1 MIYAFIK
8 ENHKYVSSRVQRE
21 AIEKKA
27 QSLGVK
33 IDRYIKDDYKLKYC
47 ELWVIKRG
55 YGSGAFYQNIAP
67 GSTLLL
73 HSLHV
78 LTNNYKTTLFIV
90 IELIKKNIKIC
101 TAIGDT
107 LDSKDLKTL
116 EILFELKDQFDK
128 YKISLTDKKRPY
140 NNDRFN
146 DKDREDIL
154 NMLNSGCSR
163 ADICRK
169 YNTSTVTLRKWLTR
183 WGVPLVPSGVKKP
196 ITQKRIL
203 LQSNLNRVKRRI
215 SATAIASSEELNK
228 MLEMI
233 NNEQGS

>member
-8 ENHKYVSSRVQRE
+8 ENHKHISAQVQRE

-33 IDRYIKDDYKLKYC
+33 IDNYIVDNYTLRYC
-47 ELWVIKRG
+47 ELWCIKRG
-55 YGSGAFYQNIAP
+55 YGSGSFYKNIMP

-73 HSLHV
+73 HSLYT
-78 LTNNYKTTLFIV
+78 LTNNYKTTLFIA

-107 LDSKDLKTL
+107 LGSKYLKTL
-116 EILFELKDQFDK
+116 EILFKLKDQFDK
-128 YKISLTDKKRPY
+128 YKIGLTDEKRPY

-146 DKDREDIL
+146 DNDREDIL
-154 NMLNSGCSR
+154 NMINSGYTR

-169 YNTSTVTLRKWLTR
+169 YKTCAVTLRKWLTR
-183 WGVPLVPSGVKKP
+183 WGVPLMASGVKKP
-196 ITQKRIL
+196 ITQKRVL